1 MKIQTGDFFFFF
13 SEIFDYYINKTYD
26 PDVCENWTQNF
37 INDKPIDELNNVFLV
52 NIRYIV

>member
-1 MKIQTGDFFFFF
+1 MKIQTGDFFFF